1 MKLEELKKVGIVK
14 GKDGVYFFPFVSEGV
29 KIEYDILLSTILREK
44 VVNIPWEGIKKHIED
59 DTDKPFKVA
68 DDLEE
73 WDSEKNQYIQVYI
86 SRDGLE
92 AYLDISF
99 PSESDLDITYEDIIF
114 KVYEA
119 GVQYNIDYEKLKKIG
134 RNKIFLEREIIAEG
148 KPPIIGEE
156 AQIVIEVDTE
166 ISSEPLI
173 LEDGSVDFR
182 QINLLKTVEKDQLL
196 AVKIAATKGEDGIT
210 VRNEIIDSTG
220 KDKPLPRGKNTY
232 ISDDGLSLY
241 ASVSGRIIRDRNK
254 LNVENIL
261 AIHGDV
267 DYSVGNIEFVGDVA
281 VSGDVLSG
289 FKVQTHGDIRIKG
302 VVEAA
307 EIISLEGNVV
317 IGRGIVG
324 QEKARILA
332 KKDVR
337 ADFINEAYIEAG
349 NDVEVGEYIM
359 NSIVNAENDVKAVDG
374 RGSIIGGKTYAEK
387 SIEAK
392 TIGSSNNIRT
402 EIRVGGKVEKELYEQ
417 MLILERDEENLK
429 RAQSTIQ
436 KEIKFIEVLKK
447 KLPKFP
453 EKKAK
458 ELKDLIGKL
467 KKVEEKLAEV
477 VKKKEELGENMS
489 SSVDQAK
496 RRIIATTIHRGV
508 LLGIDNS
515 RFLTEYTYKY
525 CNIYMKE
532 GEMKFNYKTR
542 FL

>member
-1 MKLEELKKVGIVK
+1 MKLDELKKVGIVK
-14 GKDGVYFFPFVSEGV
+14 GKDGVYFFPFVSDGV
-29 KIEYDILLSTILREK
+29 KIEYDIFMSTILREK
-44 VVNIPWEGIKKHIED
+44 AVNIPWDDIKNHIEE
-59 DTDKPFKVA
+59 DTDKPIKVA
-68 DDLEE
+68 DELEE
-73 WDSEKNQYIQVYI
+73 WNSEKNQYIQVYI

-99 PSESDLDITYEDIIF
+99 PSESDLDISYDDIIF

-119 GVQYNIDYEKLKKIG
+119 GVQYNLDYEKLKKIA

-156 AQIVIEVDTE
+156 AQIVIEVDTD
-166 ISSEPLI
+166 ISNEPLI

-196 AVKIAATKGEDGIT
+196 AVKIAATKGEDGMT
-210 VRNEIIDSTG
+210 VRGEIIDSTG

-402 EIRVGGKVEKELYEQ
+402 EIRVGVKVEKELYEQ
-417 MLILERDEENLK
+417 MLILERDEENFK

-458 ELKDLIGKL
+458 ELKDLITKL
-467 KKVEEKLAEV
+467 KKVEEKLNEV
-477 VKKKEELGENMS
+477 IKKKEELGENMS